1 MVDFLLLA
9 KQVEQL
15 EREKKELQAKLKA
28 QEKKVDHFVRACHL
42 EEIPLLNKEYE
53 EYSKADKEWWVE
65 QETER
70 VAQLKQE
77 RKSALE
83 HQKRLAR
90 MSQDKNDFIKT
101 LKEERKSLYKAK
113 LKEFDD
119 EIKDE
124 RVKRLGARKAQ
135 RKEERRSKYIK
146 DKEEAAQKE
155 SEERMKRER
164 EEEKQKAQ
172 EEYEERMRKLEEME
186 EKKRERGEERR
197 SKFV

>member
-1 MVDFLLLA
+1 MG
-9 KQVEQL
+9 
-15 EREKKELQAKLKA
+15 
-28 QEKKVDHFVRACHL
+28 
-42 EEIPLLNKEYE
+42 
-53 EYSKADKEWWVE
+53 E

-113 LKEFDD
+113 LKEFGD

-164 EEEKQKAQ
+164 EE
-172 EEYEERMRKLEEME
+172 
-186 EKKRERGEERR
+186 
-197 SKFV
+197 